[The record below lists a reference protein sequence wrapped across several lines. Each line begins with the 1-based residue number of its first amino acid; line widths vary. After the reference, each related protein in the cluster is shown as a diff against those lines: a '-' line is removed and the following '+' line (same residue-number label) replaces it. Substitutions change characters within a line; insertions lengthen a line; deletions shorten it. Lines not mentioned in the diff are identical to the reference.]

1 MKMNRLL
8 LLLTILSTTLTSFG
22 QNHSG
27 PINWYTPEEAYQAY
41 LKEPKPMF
49 IDVYTDW
56 CGWCKRMD
64 ATTFQDQNIANY
76 LNANF
81 YPIKLDAETRETIDF
96 NGKKYEN
103 SQFQYGNQ
111 LKDSLNNVVQLKQ
124 DSLQKAKSKND
135 TIRSEKLQNDIQVAQ
150 QQINRLS
157 RQLRKTSHDFARDLM
172 RGQMSYPTFIF
183 LFDSLRSNMPAK
195 GYLKPNKLAP
205 LMTFVAEDIYK
216 STRNVQEYQQLW
228 NNAMSNAPTNV
239 KWMSFNEALEA
250 QKTNGKKLLININH
264 PDINKSRVMYAGTY
278 ESPDVASYVNENFN
292 PVLLN
297 INDTSAITFNGQTYK
312 NVQGVHQLAMALM
325 ENKMQ
330 FPFLAVI
337 DEKGNLVMK
346 IPQFFVASEFRPVL
360 EFISSSAYTEM
371 QYSQWLQNRNKQ

>member
-1 MKMNRLL
+1 MNRLL
-8 LLLTILSTTLTSFG
+8 FIFSIALFSTNLFG
-22 QNHSG
+22 QNHDG

-64 ATTFQDQNIANY
+64 QTTFQDQNIANY

-81 YPIKLDAETRETIDF
+81 YPVKLDAETRETIEF

-103 SQFQYGNQ
+103 SQFQYGTQ
-111 LKDSLNNVVQLKQ
+111 LKDSLSNLVKLKK
-124 DSLQKAKSKND
+124 DSLNISKSKND
-135 TIRSEKLQNDIQVAQ
+135 SLAADKLQNDIQVVQ
-150 QQINRLS
+150 QQLNQLN
-157 RQLRKTSHDFARDLM
+157 RQLRKTSHDFARDLL

-183 LFDSLRSNMPAK
+183 LFDSLKSNMPAK
-195 GYLKPNKLAP
+195 GFLQPNKLAP

-228 NNAMSNAPTNV
+228 DRAMSTPTNNL
-239 KWMSFNEALEA
+239 KWMNFNQALEA
-250 QKTNGKKLLININH
+250 QKSNGKKLLIHINH
-264 PDINKSRVMYAGTY
+264 PNVNKSRVMYAGTY
-278 ESPDVASYVNENFN
+278 EDPNVANYVNQNFN
-292 PVLLN
+292 PVFLN
-297 INDTSAITFNGQTYK
+297 FNDTTEITFNGTTYK
-312 NVQGVHQLAMALM
+312 NVNGVHQLAAVLM

-330 FPFLAVI
+330 FPFLAII

-346 IPQFFVASEFRPVL
+346 IPQFFVASEFQPVL
-360 EFISSSAYTEM
+360 EFIATDAYTQM
-371 QYSQWLQNRNKQ
+371 QYPQWLKSRNQ